1 MISRSKNEMQL
12 VEIIRCR
19 MGIMSMQKGA
29 AYSANTCLHEDFK
42 VEVAVYEAINIKF
55 TNVSEQHNIICNTV

>member
-1 MISRSKNEMQL
+1 
-12 VEIIRCR
+12 

-29 AYSANTCLHEDFK
+29 ADSANTCLHEDFK